1 MMWTSVVES
10 VSGLV
15 TWLPVPPGPDA
26 PPEVTAKV
34 VKGLT
39 LLWYAILAGC
49 MAIAMYGVGS
59 MAFFKRKERYDEA
72 NQGLQLA
79 TYAVGGAVGVG
90 LLAPVFNFMGI
101 V

>member
-1 MMWTSVVES
+1 MWTSVVES
-10 VSGLV
+10 VTGLV
-15 TWLPVPPGPDA
+15 RGLPDPSGPAA
-26 PPEVTAKV
+26 PPEVKEKV
-34 VKGLT
+34 EQGLT
-39 LLWYAILAGC
+39 LLWYGLLAGC
-49 MAIAMYGVGS
+49 LAIAMYGVGS

-79 TYAVGGAVGVG
+79 TYAVGGAVGIG